1 MSKELRRIFHS
12 PNGCQGSTPHQQ
24 GRDQRMT
31 QIAFHVGIDVAKDR
45 LDVAILETGEL
56 FTVDN
61 TEAGYAA
68 LVERLSDNEIGAIGV
83 EASGGYERAVLKAL
97 WQAGL
102 PVRRINPH
110 RLRQFA
116 RAAGI
121 NAKNDRID
129 ARLIARFLATL
140 PVHPVELDPSLQLVI
155 ELVTARRQLQAELS
169 RVNNQAEHVRDAAL
183 KRLAKRR
190 ATRLSADILLLDKRI
205 AQAIAADPAL
215 AQRDRLLRS
224 TPSVGPVLSATLI
237 ALLPELGRL
246 SNRQIT
252 ALVGLAPYDHD
263 SGKLKGKRCI
273 WGGREP
279 VRNVLYMA
287 ALSAGV
293 HNPVF
298 AAFRQRL
305 RSNGKVAKVAIVAV
319 MRKLITTL
327 NAMVR
332 TNKPW
337 NPA

>member
-1 MSKELRRIFHS
+1 MAL
-12 PNGCQGSTPHQQ
+12 
-24 GRDQRMT
+24 
-31 QIAFHVGIDVAKDR
+31 HVGIDVAKDR

-56 FTVDN
+56 FAVDN
-61 TEAGYAA
+61 DEAGHAA
-68 LVERLSDNEIGAIGV
+68 LVERLSGCELDAIGL

-97 WQAGL
+97 WQKGL

-116 RAAGI
+116 RAAGV
-121 NAKNDRID
+121 NAKNDRLD
-129 ARLIARFLATL
+129 ARVIARFLATL
-140 PVHPVELDPSLQLVI
+140 PVRPVEFDPSLELVI
-155 ELVTARRQLQAELS
+155 ELVTVRRQLHAELS
-169 RVNNQAEHVRDAAL
+169 RVNNQLEHVRDAAL

-190 ATRLSADILLLDKRI
+190 ASRLRADILLLDKSI
-205 AQAIAADPAL
+205 AQAIAADPAM
-215 AQRDRLLRS
+215 AHRNSLLRS

-246 SNRQIT
+246 SNRRIA
-252 ALVGLAPYDHD
+252 ALVGLAPFDHD

-305 RSNGKVAKVAIVAV
+305 RAKGKVAKVAIVAV

-327 NAMVR
+327 NAMIR
-332 TNKPW
+332 DDKPW
-337 NPA
+337 DPASV

>member
-1 MSKELRRIFHS
+1 
-12 PNGCQGSTPHQQ
+12 
-24 GRDQRMT
+24 MT
-31 QIAFHVGIDVAKDR
+31 QIALHVGIDVAKEK
-45 LDVAILETGEL
+45 LDVAVLETGEL

-68 LVERLSDNEIGAIGV
+68 LLERLRDNEIGVIGL

-97 WQAGL
+97 WKAGL

-116 RAAGI
+116 KAAGI
-121 NAKNDRID
+121 NAKNDRLD
-129 ARLIARFLATL
+129 ARVIARFLATL
-140 PVHPVELDPSLQLVI
+140 PVHPVEIDPGLELLI
-155 ELVTARRQLQAELS
+155 ELVTARRQLQAELA
-169 RVNNQAEHVRDAAL
+169 RVNNQLEHVRDAAL

-190 ATRLSADILLLDKRI
+190 ASRLNADILLLDRRI

-215 AQRDRLLRS
+215 AHRDRLLRS
-224 TPSVGPVLSATLI
+224 MPGVGPVLSATLI
-237 ALLPELGRL
+237 ALVPELGRL
-246 SNRQIT
+246 SNRQVA
-252 ALVGLAPYDHD
+252 ALIGLAPYDHD

-293 HNPVF
+293 HNPVL
-298 AAFRQRL
+298 AAFRHRL
-305 RSNGKVAKVAIVAV
+305 RAKGKQAKVAIVAV

-327 NAMVR
+327 NAMMR
-332 TNKPW
+332 ANKTWSPH
-337 NPA
+337 AI

>member
-1 MSKELRRIFHS
+1 
-12 PNGCQGSTPHQQ
+12 
-24 GRDQRMT
+24 MT
-31 QIAFHVGIDVAKDR
+31 QIALHVGIDVAKDR

-56 FTVDN
+56 FAVDN
-61 TEAGYAA
+61 DEAGHAA
-68 LVERLSDNEIGAIGV
+68 LVERLSGCELDAIGL

-97 WQAGL
+97 WQKGL

-116 RAAGI
+116 RAAGV
-121 NAKNDRID
+121 NAKNDRLD
-129 ARLIARFLATL
+129 ARVIARFLATL
-140 PVHPVELDPSLQLVI
+140 PVRPVEFDPSLELVI
-155 ELVTARRQLQAELS
+155 ELVTVRRQLHAELS
-169 RVNNQAEHVRDAAL
+169 RVNNQLEHVRDAAL

-190 ATRLSADILLLDKRI
+190 ASRLRADILLLDKSI
-205 AQAIAADPAL
+205 AQAIAADPAM
-215 AQRDRLLRS
+215 AHRNSLLRS

-246 SNRQIT
+246 SNRRIA
-252 ALVGLAPYDHD
+252 ALVGLAPFDHD

-305 RSNGKVAKVAIVAV
+305 RAKGKVAKVAIVAV

-327 NAMVR
+327 NAMIR
-332 TNKPW
+332 DDKPW
-337 NPA
+337 DPASV

>member
-1 MSKELRRIFHS
+1 
-12 PNGCQGSTPHQQ
+12 
-24 GRDQRMT
+24 MT
-31 QIAFHVGIDVAKDR
+31 QIALHVGIDVAKDR

-56 FTVDN
+56 FAVDN
-61 TEAGYAA
+61 DEAGHAA
-68 LVERLSDNEIGAIGV
+68 LVERLSGCEIDAIGL

-97 WQAGL
+97 WQKGL

-116 RAAGI
+116 RAAGV
-121 NAKNDRID
+121 NAKNDRLD
-129 ARLIARFLATL
+129 ARVIARFLATL
-140 PVHPVELDPSLQLVI
+140 PVRPVEFDPSLELVI
-155 ELVTARRQLQAELS
+155 ELVTVRRQLHAELS
-169 RVNNQAEHVRDAAL
+169 RVNNQLEHVRDAAL

-190 ATRLSADILLLDKRI
+190 ASRLRADILLLDKSI
-205 AQAIAADPAL
+205 AQAIAADPAM
-215 AQRDRLLRS
+215 AHRNSLLRS

-246 SNRQIT
+246 SNRRIA
-252 ALVGLAPYDHD
+252 ALVGLAPFDHD

-305 RSNGKVAKVAIVAV
+305 RAKGKVAKVAIVAV

-327 NAMVR
+327 NAMIR
-332 TNKPW
+332 DNKPW
-337 NPA
+337 DPASV